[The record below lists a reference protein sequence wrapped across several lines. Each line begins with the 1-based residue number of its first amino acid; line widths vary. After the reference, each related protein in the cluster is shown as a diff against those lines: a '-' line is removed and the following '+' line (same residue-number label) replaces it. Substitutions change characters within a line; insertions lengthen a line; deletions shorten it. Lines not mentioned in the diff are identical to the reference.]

1 MLGVA
6 GGNLRPPA
14 LSDNPA
20 VVPLYCYY
28 KLNFP
33 LLQTHLSHY
42 YALKSNGG
50 ENLRYCE
57 YKSDTNSD
65 EYNYNLVMIIRLQFF
80 RQS

>member
-1 MLGVA
+1 MSNFKL
-6 GGNLRPPA
+6 LIKY
-14 LSDNPA
+14 LSFNNIRCSSI
-20 VVPLYCYY
+20 VL
-28 KLNFP
+28 LLQINFP

>member
-1 MLGVA
+1 MKY
-6 GGNLRPPA
+6 
-14 LSDNPA
+14 A
-20 VVPLYCYY
+20 VVPLYCYF

-42 YALKSNGG
+42 YALKSSGG

-65 EYNYNLVMIIRLQFF
+65 EYNYNLVMIIRLRFF